1 MNQLRRISAL
11 LGLVLAIAIG
21 CDQSPTAAPTP
32 TTASSGGDK
41 PLRLAFVTNN
51 ASDFWMIA
59 KVGCERA
66 RDEQKVELIFQLPQ
80 DGAAATQKRLIEDI
94 LAKGVDGIA
103 CSPKDPANQT
113 PILNDAASR
122 ALLITHDSDAPMS
135 NRACYVGT
143 DNFAAGVQAGQ
154 LIKEALPNGGK
165 VMCFVGTMDAQN
177 ARDRHDGIKKALEG
191 SNITIVGVRTD
202 EVDRIRAKSNVTDAM
217 LANAEVNCLVGLW
230 SYNGPAILSAVKDAN
245 KTGTMKIVCFDE
257 ESETLQGVRDGHI
270 YGTVVQQP
278 YEFGY
283 QAITLMAKYLRG
295 DKSVIPASKQIIVPT
310 LAIKKGNVEEF
321 ESNLKKLL
329 GK

>member
-1 MNQLRRISAL
+1 MNQSLRLAAL
-11 LGLVLAIAIG
+11 FTLAVALVVG
-21 CDQSPTAAPTP
+21 CDKSPTASNT
-32 TTASSGGDK
+32 GGGAEK
-41 PLRLAFVTNN
+41 TLRLAFVTNN

-59 KVGCERA
+59 KAGCEKA
-66 RDEQKVELIFQLPQ
+66 KEEQKIDLIFQLPQ
-80 DGAAATQKRLIEDI
+80 DGQAATQKRLIEDI

-113 PILNDAASR
+113 PILNEAASR
-122 ALLITHDSDAPMS
+122 ALLITHDSDAPDS
-135 NRACYVGT
+135 NRACYIGT
-143 DNFAAGVQAGQ
+143 DNFAAGEQAGK

-191 SNITIVGVRTD
+191 SKIEIVGVKTD

-217 LANAEVNCLVGLW
+217 LANPEVNCLVGLW
-230 SYNGPAILSAVKDAN
+230 SYNGPAILSAVKDAK
-245 KTGTMKIVCFDE
+245 KTDTMKIVCFDE
-257 ESETLQGVRDGHI
+257 ESETLQGVRDGFI

-278 YEFGY
+278 YQFGY

-295 DKSVIPASKQIIVPT
+295 DKSVIPASKKIIVPT
-310 LAIKKGNVEEF
+310 LMIKKAEVDEF
-321 ESNLKKLL
+321 EGNLKKIL